1 MHGIEHIAAGNGFTL
16 VAARDGLYGCGTT
29 ARGQLGIQG
38 RDTLLSMTQIPLPR
52 PAARITDLSAGM
64 DHVLLLQ
71 DASVFATGLNTDGQL
86 AKPAVIPYATQF
98 THVALPEGV
107 LPTRVIAGGD
117 TSMVLTSSGN
127 VFVWG
132 NTEYGQALQAATV
145 DQLRTPTEV
154 DVGISVVDACLG
166 GSFLLFLDDCGT
178 LHTAGYGAIGYEA
191 PSTMLLRPLALPEKV
206 TCIAAGLDYAA
217 AATDAGNVYVWG
229 IVHGEPGDTHLC
241 PEHVAVPFDGTRPR
255 RITDLACARGAL
267 LVLGEKHL

>member
-1 MHGIEHIAAGNGFTL
+1 MIWPRANAAWFTGILGGLRARHLEPVRSNALQAHPGAVPFRVCGSVSHALVAFNARDAGCSALLYAAGINAFGELGNGTTDRARRGENVLEMHGIEHIAAGNGFTL

-166 GSFLLFLDDCGT
+166 GSFLLFLD
-178 LHTAGYGAIGYEA
+178 AMAEQA
-191 PSTMLLRPLALPEKV
+191 
-206 TCIAAGLDYAA
+206 
-217 AATDAGNVYVWG
+217 
-229 IVHGEPGDTHLC
+229 
-241 PEHVAVPFDGTRPR
+241 
-255 RITDLACARGAL
+255 
-267 LVLGEKHL
+267 